1 MLKVFR
7 VCKDY
12 RVCKVCREQVFKD
25 KQEMHKVCRVC
36 KV

>member
-7 VCKDY
+7 VSKDY
-12 RVCKVCREQVFKD
+12 RVCKVYREQVSKD
-25 KQEMHKVCRVC
+25 KQEMPKVFRVC